1 MSKIHM
7 HYHTVT
13 LQNNFVRDNPA
24 PKLMGE
30 ERTLMNAR
38 CRGKP
43 VQVGL
48 DDDDLGRGVLFVGGS
63 GTGKSSALLN
73 LLKPIRENLSAEDV
87 MVVFDYK
94 CELHDALARPNDI
107 LIGNGGQGRA
117 PNKRW
122 SIFKELAQNNT
133 KTMGDYAENARVAA
147 SHIIQDENLQTPI
160 FTTAPRQALEYVLCV
175 LARHP
180 ELVEGELSNE
190 ALIRFIEQSRYDEA
204 VKAEPRYG
212 VPLQAIVG
220 PDNNPNQT
228 ALSMR
233 MELTVNVKKALT
245 GFNKGAGNS
254 PLWSVAETVNDRG
267 GQCIYLQYD
276 PSRGGVHNQVYSMIV
291 ELFLEAALRN
301 HDPRGHIY
309 VVLDEVVQLGKALV
323 PTIQKA
329 TETGRHYGVCTI
341 AAAQSIAQMSNV
353 YSELTTDA
361 CLNNFQT
368 KFWFKTGEEKSNK
381 YLQDTCGKV
390 LVQRCALTPGV
401 AMRRDAATENPAL
414 EQEDI
419 NAMGIGDCVYISRK
433 AKPCMLHIEKG

>member
-7 HYHTVT
+7 NYHTIT
-13 LQNNFVRDNPA
+13 LQGSFVRENPA
-24 PKLMGE
+24 PQLSGK
-30 ERTLMNAR
+30 ERTLMNVR

-43 VQVGL
+43 AQIGL
-48 DDDDLGRGVLFVGGS
+48 DDDDLGRGVLLVGTS
-63 GTGKSSALLN
+63 GTGKSSALVN
-73 LLKPIRENLSAEDV
+73 LLKPIRDNLSAEDV
-87 MVVFDYK
+87 MVIFDYK
-94 CELHDALARPNDI
+94 GELRGALARPNDI
-107 LIGNGGQGRA
+107 LIGNGGQGRG

-122 SIFKELAQNNT
+122 SIFKELAQNA
-133 KTMGDYAENARVAA
+133 KTQGDYAENASVAA
-147 SHIIQDENLQTPI
+147 SHIIQEENLQTPI
-160 FTTAPRQALEYVLCV
+160 FSSGPREALTYLFFI
-175 LARHP
+175 LACHP
-180 ELVEGELSNE
+180 ELVGGELSNE

-245 GFNKGAGNS
+245 GFNKGAGCS
-254 PLWSVAETVNDRG
+254 PLWSVSETVNHRG

-301 HDPRGHIY
+301 HDPCGHIY
-309 VVLDEVVQLGKALV
+309 VVLDEVLQLGKALV
-323 PTIQKA
+323 QTIQKS

-341 AAAQSIAQMSNV
+341 AAMQSIAQMSNV

-361 CLNNFQT
+361 CLNDFQT

-390 LVQRCALTPGV
+390 LVQRCALTPGIAV
-401 AMRRDAATENPAL
+401 RRDAATENPAL

>member
-7 HYHTVT
+7 NYHTIT
-13 LQNNFVRDNPA
+13 LQGSFVRENPA
-24 PKLMGE
+24 PQLSGK
-30 ERTLMNAR
+30 ERTLMNVR

-43 VQVGL
+43 AQIGL
-48 DDDDLGRGVLFVGGS
+48 DDDDLGRGVLLVGTS
-63 GTGKSSALLN
+63 GVGKSSALLN

-94 CELHDALARPNDI
+94 GELFNALGKPNDV
-107 LIGNGGQGRA
+107 LIGNGGIGRI
-117 PNKRW
+117 PNRRW
-122 SIFKELAQNNT
+122 SIFKELAQNA
-133 KTMGDYAENARVAA
+133 KTQSDYEENARVAA
-147 SHIIQDENLQTPI
+147 SHIIQEENLQTPI
-160 FTTAPRQALEYVLCV
+160 FSSGPREALTYLFFI
-175 LARHP
+175 LACHP
-180 ELVEGELSNE
+180 ELVGGELSNE

-204 VKAEPRYG
+204 VKAEPQYG

-254 PLWSVAETVNDRG
+254 PLWSVAETVNRRG
-267 GQCIYLQYD
+267 GQCVFLQYD
-276 PSRGGVHNQVYSMIV
+276 PSRGVHNQVYAMIV

-301 HDPRGHIY
+301 RDPHGHIY
-309 VVLDEVVQLGKALV
+309 VVLDEVVQLGKELV
-323 PTIQKA
+323 PMLQKA
-329 TETGRHYGVCTI
+329 TEVGRHYGVCTF
-341 AAAQSIAQMSNV
+341 AAAQSVSQMMAV
-353 YSELTTDA
+353 YSELTTNA

-401 AMRRDAATENPAL
+401 AVHRDAATENPAL

>member
-7 HYHTVT
+7 HYHTIT
-13 LQNNFVRDNPA
+13 LQNSFVHDNPA
-24 PKLMGE
+24 PKLTGE

-43 VQVGL
+43 VQIGL
-48 DDDDLGRGVLFVGGS
+48 DDDDLGRGVLFVGTS
-63 GTGKSSALLN
+63 GVGKSSALVN

-122 SIFKELAQNNT
+122 SIFKELAQNA
-133 KTMGDYAENARVAA
+133 KKQSDYEENARVAA

-180 ELVEGELSNE
+180 ELVGGELSNE

-245 GFNKGAGNS
+245 GFNKGAGCS
-254 PLWSVAETVNDRG
+254 PLWSVAETASHRG

-276 PSRGGVHNQVYSMIV
+276 PSRGGVHNQIYSMIV

-301 HDPRGHIY
+301 YDPRGHIY
-309 VVLDEVVQLGKALV
+309 VVLDEVVQLKEIV
-323 PTIQKA
+323 PTLQKA
-329 TETGRHYGVCTI
+329 TEVGRHYGVCMF
-341 AAAQSIAQMSNV
+341 AAAQSIAQMKDA
-353 YSELTTDA
+353 YGELKTNA

-368 KFWFKTGEEKSNK
+368 KFWFKTSEEKSND
-381 YLQDTCGKV
+381 YLQQGACGKV

-401 AMRRDAATENPAL
+401 AMRRDAATETPAL

>member
-7 HYHTVT
+7 NYHTIT
-13 LQNNFVRDNPA
+13 LQGSFVRENPA
-24 PKLMGE
+24 PQLSGK
-30 ERTLMNAR
+30 ERTLMNVR

-43 VQVGL
+43 AQIGL
-48 DDDDLGRGVLFVGGS
+48 DDDNLGRGVLLVGTS
-63 GTGKSSALLN
+63 GVGKSNALLN

-94 CELHDALARPNDI
+94 GELFTALGKPDDV

-122 SIFKELAQNNT
+122 SIFKELAQNA
-133 KTMGDYAENARVAA
+133 KTQSDYEENARVAA
-147 SHIIQDENLQTPI
+147 SHIIIDENLQTPI
-160 FTTAPRQALEYVLCV
+160 FTAAPRQALEHVLCI
-175 LARHP
+175 LARNP
-180 ELVEGELSNE
+180 ELAGGELSNE
-190 ALIRFIEQSRYDEA
+190 ALIRFIEQSHYDEA

-245 GFNKGAGNS
+245 GFNKGAGCS
-254 PLWSVAETVNDRG
+254 PLWSVAETVAHRG
-267 GQCIYLQYD
+267 GRCIYLQYD
-276 PSRGGVHNQVYSMIV
+276 PSREGVHNQVYSMIV

-309 VVLDEVVQLGKALV
+309 VVLDEVVQLKEIV
-323 PTIQKA
+323 PTLQKA
-329 TETGRHYGVCTI
+329 TEVGLHYGVCMF
-341 AAAQSIAQMSNV
+341 AAAQSIAQMKDA
-353 YSELTTDA
+353 YGELKTNA

-368 KFWFKTGEEKSNK
+368 KFWFKTSEEESNN
-381 YLQDTCGKV
+381 YLQGTCGKV

-401 AMRRDAATENPAL
+401 AMRRDATTETSAL

-433 AKPCMLHIEKG
+433 TKPCMLHIEKE

>member
-7 HYHTVT
+7 NYHTIT
-13 LQNNFVRDNPA
+13 LQGSFVRENPA
-24 PKLMGE
+24 PQLSGK

-43 VQVGL
+43 VQIGL
-48 DDDDLGRGVLFVGGS
+48 DDDDLGRAVLFVGTS
-63 GTGKSSALLN
+63 GVGKSSALLN

-94 CELHDALARPNDI
+94 GELFNALGKPNDV
-107 LIGNGGQGRA
+107 LIGNGGIGRI
-117 PNKRW
+117 PNRRW
-122 SIFKELAQNNT
+122 SIFKELAQNA
-133 KTMGDYAENARVAA
+133 KTQSDYEENARVAA
-147 SHIIQDENLQTPI
+147 SHIIQEENLQTPI
-160 FTTAPRQALEYVLCV
+160 FSSGPREALTYLFFI
-175 LARHP
+175 LACHP
-180 ELVEGELSNE
+180 ELVGGELSNE

-245 GFNKGAGNS
+245 GFNKGAGCS
-254 PLWSVAETVNDRG
+254 PLWSVAETVNHRG
-267 GQCIYLQYD
+267 ECIYLQYN
-276 PSRGGVHNQVYSMIV
+276 PSRGGVHNQIYSMIV

-301 HDPRGHIY
+301 YDPRGHIY
-309 VVLDEVVQLGKALV
+309 VVLDEVVQLKEIA
-323 PTIQKA
+323 PTLQKA
-329 TETGRHYGVCTI
+329 TEVGRHYGVCMF
-341 AAAQSIAQMSNV
+341 AAAQSIAQMKDA
-353 YSELTTDA
+353 YGELKTNA

-368 KFWFKTGEEKSNK
+368 KFWFKTSEEESNN
-381 YLQDTCGKV
+381 YLQGTCGKV
-390 LVQRCALTPGV
+390 LVQRCSLTPGV
-401 AMRRDAATENPAL
+401 AMRRDAATETPAL

-419 NAMGIGDCVYISRK
+419 NAMGIGDCVCISRK

>member
-7 HYHTVT
+7 NYRTTV
-13 LQNNFVRDNPA
+13 LKNSFIRDNPA
-24 PKLMGE
+24 PKLTGE

-48 DDDDLGRGVLFVGGS
+48 DDDDLGRGVIFVGGS
-63 GTGKSSALLN
+63 GAGKSSALVN
-73 LLKPIRENLSAEDV
+73 LLKPIRDNLSAEDV

-94 CELHDALARPNDI
+94 GELRDALARPNDI

-122 SIFKELAQNNT
+122 SIFKELAQNA
-133 KTMGDYAENARVAA
+133 KKQSDYEENASVAA
-147 SHIIQDENLQTPI
+147 SHIIQEENLQTPI
-160 FTTAPRQALEYVLCV
+160 FSNGPRAALTYIFFII
-175 LARHP
+175 ARHP
-180 ELVEGELSNE
+180 ELVGGELSNE
-190 ALIRFIEQSRYDEA
+190 ALIRFIEQSHYDEA
-204 VKAEPRYG
+204 VKAEPKYG

-245 GFNKGAGNS
+245 GFNKGAGSS
-254 PLWSVAETVNDRG
+254 PLWSVAETVNHRG
-267 GQCIYLQYD
+267 GQCVFLQYD

-301 HDPRGHIY
+301 HDPHGHIY
-309 VVLDEVVQLGKALV
+309 VVLDEVVQLGKVVV
-323 PTIQKA
+323 PTIQKS
-329 TETGRHYGVCTI
+329 TETGRHYGVCMF
-341 AAAQSIAQMSNV
+341 AAAQSVAQMMDA
-353 YSELTTDA
+353 YGELTTDA

-368 KFWFKTGEEKSNK
+368 KFWFKTGEEKSNS

-401 AMRRDAATENPAL
+401 AMRRDAATETQAL

-433 AKPCMLHIEKG
+433 AKPCMLHIEKE